1 MVCLRRHVNDSNQL
15 LWSYE
20 IRRLAKCRVDHP
32 PHGITRCGELIAVA
46 VAQIDRDPVV
56 RDRLVELALEIAVA
70 YVEKIIA
77 LKYAARRYPKTPRI
91 WRLTSSSESR
101 SSMGACVR
109 EMRSVTVSHNALA
122 VWRPPA
128 FSKVIPFSV
137 SDRPFCKTGCTDGR
151 YRAVIGSRRQ
161 RAQGRPGGR
170 EPPAYLLFSL
180 SPRAFR

>member
-1 MVCLRRHVNDSNQL
+1 M
-15 LWSYE
+15 
-20 IRRLAKCRVDHP
+20 AKCRVDHP

-137 SDRPFCKTGCTDGR
+137 SDRPFCKTR
-151 YRAVIGSRRQ
+151 VYRWALSRSNWVTPTART
-161 RAQGRPGGR
+161 GRPGGR

>member
-1 MVCLRRHVNDSNQL
+1 
-15 LWSYE
+15 
-20 IRRLAKCRVDHP
+20 LAKYWVDHP
-32 PHGITRCGELIAVA
+32 PHGITLFRELIAVA

-109 EMRSVTVSHNALA
+109 EMRSVAVSHNALA
-122 VWRPPA
+122 VWRPPH
-128 FSKVIPFSV
+128 
-137 SDRPFCKTGCTDGR
+137 
-151 YRAVIGSRRQ
+151 SRK
-161 RAQGRPGGR
+161 
-170 EPPAYLLFSL
+170 L
-180 SPRAFR
+180 SPFP